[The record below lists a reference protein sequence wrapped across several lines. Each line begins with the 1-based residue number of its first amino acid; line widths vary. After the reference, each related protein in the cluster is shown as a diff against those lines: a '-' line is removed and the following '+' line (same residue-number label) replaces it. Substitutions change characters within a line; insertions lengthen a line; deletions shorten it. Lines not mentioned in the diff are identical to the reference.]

1 MNFEKLKNFLKKN
14 YKKIIVACLIFCLVS
29 NKAYEK
35 FTVSEALDGM
45 KATEKKVNDAF
56 SKVDKDN
63 VSFDKNVSMNK
74 HLDMKNNIALNKNQI
89 RLASVSDANHVI
101 FYNKDVDGPE
111 IKGYKGISLATVEGG
126 VKRVVEIK
134 KDSMKVNGKICIGGT
149 CIDESHLQMLTGAR
163 DVYILSQKN
172 KKYLQNGNFTSNVKG
187 SDHSHNLSAVGEF
200 DGKIKGG
207 HEKMRLH
214 K

>member
-74 HLDMKNNIALNKNQI
+74 QLHMGNNVALNKNQI
-89 RLASVSDANHVI
+89 RLTSASDGNHVI

-111 IKGYKGISLATVEGG
+111 IKGYKGISLATAEGG
-126 VKRVVEIK
+126 AKRVVEIK
-134 KDSMKVNGKICIGGT
+134 KDSMKVNGKICIGKT
-149 CIDESHLQMLTGAR
+149 CIDENHLKMLTGGI

-172 KKYLQNGNFTSNVKG
+172 KKYLQNGNFTKKVSGN
-187 SDHSHNLSAVGEF
+187 DHHHNLSSVGEF
-200 DGKIKGG
+200 DGGAKGAY
-207 HEKMRLH
+207 EKMRLH